1 MAEQKIGKKVIEWL
15 GRAVKDLSSL
25 QVETYRADIS
35 ATVSNAGNQPIPL
48 DTFIENLEVKVDPSA
63 DTLKLVMVTIGK
75 VDYDTAVLY
84 SSQLDESDERFITH
98 HMEAYEAAAA
108 ARAEIAGMAFRLAQ
122 GAVVPND

>member
-1 MAEQKIGKKVIEWL
+1 
-15 GRAVKDLSSL
+15 
-25 QVETYRADIS
+25 
-35 ATVSNAGNQPIPL
+35 
-48 DTFIENLEVKVDPSA
+48 
-63 DTLKLVMVTIGK
+63 MVTIGK
-75 VDYDTAVLY
+75 VDYDTAVHY